1 MKWEV
6 TEAYSLASGGF
17 GSDRGQNEKNL
28 RPCTLCF
35 NLLHFYFLFF
45 SFSVRIS
52 GADGNG
58 ILKKIQSEFRSQK
71 QPALLN
77 KLRNPDW
84 IWFVRPCFHAEFGYG
99 AKFVVPFSSHSRS
112 LALKPSLSSHQM
124 TTLFVQNDKAFTQ
137 MMIFFYPNRFL
148 SQKKHVIWWL

>member
-6 TEAYSLASGGF
+6 TEAHSLASGGF

-112 LALKPSLSSHQM
+112 LALKSNETFFCSKRVIGWKDHHLSEMCFESN
-124 TTLFVQNDKAFTQ
+124 NDVFNQ
-137 MMIFFYPNRFL
+137 IMMV
-148 SQKKHVIWWL
+148 SMK

>member
-1 MKWEV
+1 MIENSKMKWEV
-6 TEAYSLASGGF
+6 TEAHSLASGGF

-112 LALKPSLSSHQM
+112 LALKSNETFFCSKRVIGWKDHHLSEIWQCFHSNNN
-124 TTLFVQNDKAFTQ
+124 LFT
-137 MMIFFYPNRFL
+137 
-148 SQKKHVIWWL
+148 